1 VIKNLKIEL
10 ILIVAITII
19 VFIVGRAEYKVL
31 NTFLTFI
38 NSETDVYFKQFFVK
52 ITVVGDSFW
61 VFLSSSL
68 VCFYCFFFKKND
80 IFFKKIFVNSSFLFS
95 ATLITGLLTQI
106 IKHLVGRARPNHSA
120 SEFFNFFNFD
130 SIFHSFPSGHTS
142 TIFLVALVFSMFTP
156 KLKYFY
162 FCCAGVIG
170 LSRVIVGAHFLTD
183 IMGGAILA
191 YIGYKITLSFFNKIK
206 IKKNFGEII
215 TLNSNNFFLTLIVFF
230 ILIGFLTV
238 GSSLDIFLSSLF
250 YGENEK
256 FILQRYSLP
265 TIFVRQIIL
274 PMILLYLFFIPCL
287 GLMLPLKKFY
297 FNFNL
302 KNKEVLFVFT
312 AALFNLLIV
321 VNVIFKNT
329 WGRARPND
337 VLQLGGSEAFTPWF
351 QTSDSCVSNC
361 SFVSGDASVGFSI
374 ISLFFITKKPIY
386 LWLSIFFG
394 LLLGA
399 IRILEGGHF
408 LSDVLVAGFLIFIL
422 TYLEFYFYNKTFSTN
437 AY

>member
-1 VIKNLKIEL
+1 MIKNLKIEL

-162 FCCAGVIG
+162 FCCASVVG
-170 LSRVIVGAHFLTD
+170 LSRVIVGAHFFTD
-183 IMGGAILA
+183 IIGGIIIAL
-191 YIGYKITLSFFNKIK
+191 IGFKFTQTIFNKTK
-206 IKKNFGEII
+206 IKKLLGEII
-215 TLNSNNFFLTLIVFF
+215 TINSNTFLLTLVIFL
-230 ILIGFLTV
+230 ILITFLTV
-238 GSSLDIFLSSLF
+238 GSSLDLYLSKLF
-250 YGENEK
+250 YGPDNK
-256 FILQRYSLP
+256 FVLQSYHP
-265 TIFVRQIIL
+265 MTIFVRQFILPIIIL
-274 PMILLYLFFIPCL
+274 YLLLIPSLTFF
-287 GLMLPLKKFY
+287 LPLKKIY
-297 FNFNL
+297 FDFDL
-302 KNKEVLFVFT
+302 KSKDVLFVFSS
-312 AALFNLLIV
+312 ALFNLLIV
-321 VNVIFKNT
+321 VNVILKDT

-337 VLQLGGSEAFTPWF
+337 VLQLGGNEVFTPWF
-351 QTSDSCVSNC
+351 QVSDSCISNC

-374 ISLFFITKKPIY
+374 IALFFVTKKPAY
-386 LWLSIFFG
+386 LWASVFFG
-394 LLLGA
+394 FLLGSV
-399 IRILEGGHF
+399 RMLEGGHF
-408 LSDVLVAGFLIFIL
+408 LSDVLIAGFLIFIL
-422 TYLEFYFYNKTFSTN
+422 TYLEFYLYDKIFSKN
-437 AY
+437 VY

>member
-1 VIKNLKIEL
+1 MIKNLKIEL

-162 FCCAGVIG
+162 FCCASVVG
-170 LSRVIVGAHFLTD
+170 LSRVIVGAHFFTD
-183 IMGGAILA
+183 IIGGIIIAL
-191 YIGYKITLSFFNKIK
+191 IGFKFTQTIFNKTK
-206 IKKNFGEII
+206 IKKLLGEII
-215 TLNSNNFFLTLIVFF
+215 TINSNTFLLTLVIFL
-230 ILIGFLTV
+230 ILITFLTV
-238 GSSLDIFLSSLF
+238 GSSLDLYLSKLF
-250 YGENEK
+250 YGPDNK
-256 FILQRYSLP
+256 FVLQSYYP
-265 TIFVRQIIL
+265 MTIFVRQFILPIIIL
-274 PMILLYLFFIPCL
+274 YLLLIPSLTFF
-287 GLMLPLKKFY
+287 LPLKKIY
-297 FNFNL
+297 FDFDL
-302 KNKEVLFVFT
+302 KSKDVLFVFSS
-312 AALFNLLIV
+312 ALFNLLIV
-321 VNVIFKNT
+321 VNVILKDT

-337 VLQLGGSEAFTPWF
+337 VLQLGGNEVFTPWF
-351 QTSDSCVSNC
+351 QVSDSCISNC

-374 ISLFFITKKPIY
+374 IALFFVTKKPAY
-386 LWLSIFFG
+386 LWASVFFG
-394 LLLGA
+394 FLLGSV
-399 IRILEGGHF
+399 RMLEGGHF
-408 LSDVLVAGFLIFIL
+408 LSDVLLAGFLIFIL
-422 TYLEFYFYNKTFSTN
+422 TYLEFYLYDKIFSKN
-437 AY
+437 VY